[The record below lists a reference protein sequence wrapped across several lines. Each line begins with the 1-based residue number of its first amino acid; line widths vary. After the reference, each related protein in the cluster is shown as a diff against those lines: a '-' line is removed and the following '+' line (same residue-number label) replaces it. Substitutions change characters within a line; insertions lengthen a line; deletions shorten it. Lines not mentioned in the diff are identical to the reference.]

1 MCVGTSR
8 NANPHTHVH
17 LIASSIAANQQKRL
31 SVCHRDDRSSLSAET
46 DRRLPRGAHTR
57 KHARRCVTAAC
68 GLFSVIGAGVNR
80 VKTTKWQMTG
90 GEKNKTRELLE
101 DEAGSRGPQIRPD
114 PTDPVASSTKKDFSF
129 VFSRELDTESVRV
142 IHQYGFHG
150 RCKRCSLTE
159 TGSLHSGFQHHYFIR
174 FLSPAA
180 KNLKIDHPSP
190 KPQRSGTV
198 KIFPPYLFI

>member
-46 DRRLPRGAHTR
+46 DRRLPRGAHTC

-90 GEKNKTRELLE
+90 GEKIKRGSYSKTRQ
-101 DEAGSRGPQIRPD
+101 DHAVPRSDQIRPD
-114 PTDPVASSTKKDFSF
+114 PTDRVASSIKKDFSF
-129 VFSRELDTESVRV
+129 VFSRERDTETHVSS
-142 IHQYGFHG
+142 INTG
-150 RCKRCSLTE
+150 CTE
-159 TGSLHSGFQHHYFIR
+159 DANDAL
-174 FLSPAA
+174 
-180 KNLKIDHPSP
+180 
-190 KPQRSGTV
+190 
-198 KIFPPYLFI
+198 